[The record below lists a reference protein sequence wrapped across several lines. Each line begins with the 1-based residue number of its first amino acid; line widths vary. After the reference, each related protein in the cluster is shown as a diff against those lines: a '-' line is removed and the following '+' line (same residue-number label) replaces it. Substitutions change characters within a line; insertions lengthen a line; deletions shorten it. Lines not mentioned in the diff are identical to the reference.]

1 MWDKPRSLW
10 RVKVAVG
17 TASTAHNIRYINI
30 APVSKY
36 NLMRKSAVLTKCIGV
51 LTLT

>member
-17 TASTAHNIRYINI
+17 TASTVHNIRYINI

-36 NLMRKSAVLTKCIGV
+36 NPVKKLIVLAKYIGV
-51 LTLT
+51 